1 LLALPDKEGGWAT
14 KCKYRRLGIG
24 RILCIVWND
33 GRAAASYG
41 GEGLK
46 PEDLKKPHATSSDN
60 TGDRSANEGCITG
73 AFFYFLFFCGQRG
86 VGALVLVLVRA
97 GYY

>member
-1 LLALPDKEGGWAT
+1 
-14 KCKYRRLGIG
+14 
-24 RILCIVWND
+24 
-33 GRAAASYG
+33 
-41 GEGLK
+41 
-46 PEDLKKPHATSSDN
+46 LKKPHATSSDN